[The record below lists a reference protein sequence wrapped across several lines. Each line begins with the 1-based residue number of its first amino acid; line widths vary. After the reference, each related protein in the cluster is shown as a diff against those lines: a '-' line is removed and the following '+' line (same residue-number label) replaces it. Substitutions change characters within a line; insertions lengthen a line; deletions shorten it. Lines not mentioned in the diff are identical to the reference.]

1 MGQGLGLGPGLD
13 NFNPHLRN
21 VFIHLL
27 SFQFAEMT
35 ADVRG
40 YVDQVLAETNLGYL
54 NSGVPVRVAKFC
66 LEQAT
71 VNDTSGT
78 LALLNSFQVRLAPK
92 DLVFGSVQSPRS
104 A

>member
-1 MGQGLGLGPGLD
+1 
-13 NFNPHLRN
+13 
-21 VFIHLL
+21 
-27 SFQFAEMT
+27 MT

-78 LALLNSFQVRLAPK
+78 LALLNSFQVGLTFSI
-92 DLVFGSVQSPRS
+92 LTSFGLPEELKECLSLSVQLRFSDSS
-104 A
+104 AAL